1 MGRTYGVPRSAKGE
15 SRILYIFTIKSL
27 AITLVFGAV
36 GWLITS
42 GIEMI
47 VSLSLIL
54 KIIIIGLFGGI
65 GFIVGAANI
74 PDNPIMGPLQ
84 KAGGEQ
90 ILDILIRLVTFKG
103 KKKIYIYGL
112 TRDVSKKK
120 EQSSQIDNVLKL
132 IKK

>member
-27 AITLVFGAV
+27 AITLIFGAI
-36 GWLITS
+36 GWLIAS
-42 GIEMI
+42 GIEMLI
-47 VSLSLIL
+47 SLSLII

-65 GFIVGAANI
+65 GFIIGAASI

-90 ILDILIRLVTFKG
+90 ILDILFRLVTFRS

-112 TRDVSKKK
+112 TRDNTKPREVEPKNSIVKF
-120 EQSSQIDNVLKL
+120 
-132 IKK
+132 IKNK

>member
-1 MGRTYGVPRSAKGE
+1 MGRTYGVPRSATGE

-27 AITLVFGAV
+27 AITLIFGAI
-36 GWLITS
+36 GWLIAS
-42 GIEMI
+42 GIEMLI
-47 VSLSLIL
+47 SLSLII

-65 GFIVGAANI
+65 GFIIGAASI

-90 ILDILIRLVTFKG
+90 ILDILFRLVTFRG

-112 TRDVSKKK
+112 TRDNTKPREVESKNSIVKF
-120 EQSSQIDNVLKL
+120 
-132 IKK
+132 IKNK